1 MERLE
6 EEVAAFLASSC
17 SVPRRKLQATSC
29 LQTDIGVDGDE
40 AAELMLAFAERFQV
54 SLEPFEF
61 QKYFYDEWSLVNP
74 ICLVGR
80 LLCRS
85 RKIPV
90 TVGDLVESADARV
103 WLGP

>member
-1 MERLE
+1 MARLE
-6 EEVAAFLASSC
+6 EEVAAFLANSC
-17 SVPRRKLQATSC
+17 SVPRHKPQATSC

-80 LLCRS
+80 LSLVFFES
-85 RKIPV
+85 DT
-90 TVGDLVESADARV
+90 TVGDLVKSADARV